1 MIVKGI
7 IAALPVIA
15 CLVAFE
21 WIDAFKLLGL
31 RDVIGLMV
39 VGALVAAGA
48 FYANG
53 GVLDRFP
60 ISEDAYTSY
69 VAPLAEEALK
79 CACVVVLFAF
89 NRIGYL
95 IDAAIAGFAIG
106 SGFALAENLFFLHQ
120 FTDANIGVWVV
131 RGFGTA
137 IMHGGATALF
147 AVLSMALYA
156 PRLRV
161 SAERFHF
168 NPLLFVPGF
177 AAAVVMHGVFNH
189 FQHAPLLA
197 MAVVLLAVPLSL
209 FAIFSAG
216 ETHAH
221 RWLVE
226 DRATH
231 ARLLEDMRSGAFAG
245 SAGGR
250 AVEALAARM
259 GRHGAADLFDYVRT
273 NTELVVRA
281 DETLL
286 AIEAHDKVALDVV
299 VRGKLEHLHNLER
312 RLGHATVLAVRQH
325 LHVSRDDLW
334 KLHQLEADTTRKG
347 LRAQG
352 GASTR

>member
-1 MIVKGI
+1 MDPMIVKGLI
-7 IAALPVIA
+7 GIAPVIV

-31 RDVIGLMV
+31 RDVVGLMA
-39 VGALVAAGA
+39 VGAFLATGGY
-48 FYANG
+48 YANG
-53 GVLDRFP
+53 GVMDRFP
-60 ISEDAYTSY
+60 IGVDAYTSY
-69 VAPLAEEALK
+69 VAPLAEEGLK
-79 CACVVVLFAF
+79 CACVVVLFAL

-95 IDAAIAGFAIG
+95 IDAAIAGFAVG

-120 FTDANIGVWVV
+120 FTGANIGVWVV

-156 PRLRV
+156 PRLRMSV
-161 SAERFHF
+161 ERFHF
-168 NPLLFVPGF
+168 NPLLFAPGF

-197 MAVVLLAVPLSL
+197 MAVVMLAVPLSL
-209 FAIFSAG
+209 FAVFSIG
-216 ETHAH
+216 ETYAH

-226 DRATH
+226 DRAAH
-231 ARLLEDMRSGAFAG
+231 VRLLEDLRSGAFAQTT
-245 SAGGR
+245 GGR
-250 AVEALAARM
+250 ALEALATRM
-259 GRHGAADLFDYVRT
+259 GPLGAADLFDYVRT

-286 AIEAHDKVALDVV
+286 AIEDHEKVALDIV
-299 VRGKLEHLHNLER
+299 VRGRFEHLHNLEK
-312 RLGHATVLAVRQH
+312 RLGQTALLAVRQH

-334 KLHQLEADTTRKG
+334 KLHQLEADSVRKG
-347 LRAQG
+347 FR
-352 GASTR
+352 S

>member
-1 MIVKGI
+1 
-7 IAALPVIA
+7 
-15 CLVAFE
+15 
-21 WIDAFKLLGL
+21 
-31 RDVIGLMV
+31 
-39 VGALVAAGA
+39 VAAAGY
-48 FYANG
+48 YANG

-60 ISEDAYTSY
+60 IGVDAYSRF
-69 VAPLAEEALK
+69 VAPVVEEGLK
-79 CACVVVLFAF
+79 GACVVVLFAF

-95 IDAAIAGFAIG
+95 IDAAITGFAVG

-120 FTDANIGVWVV
+120 FTGANLGVWVV

-147 AVLSMALYA
+147 SVLSMALYA

-168 NPLLFVPGF
+168 DPLLFLPGL
-177 AAAVVMHGVFNH
+177 AAAVLVHGAFNH
-189 FQHAPLLA
+189 FQHASLLA
-197 MAVVLLAVPLSL
+197 MAVVLVAVPSSL
-209 FAIFSAG
+209 FAIFAAG
-216 ETHAH
+216 ETYAH

-250 AVEALAARM
+250 ALEALAARL
-259 GRHGAADLFDYVRT
+259 GPLGAQDLHDYVRT
-273 NTELVVRA
+273 NIELVVRA

-286 AIEAHDKVALDVV
+286 AIEEHEKVALDAA
-299 VRGKLEHLHNLER
+299 VRGRLHHLHDLER
-312 RLGHATVLAVRQH
+312 RLGHAAVLAVRQH

-334 KLHQLEADTTRKG
+334 KLHQLEADSTRKG
-347 LRAQG
+347 FRA
-352 GASTR
+352 